1 MTVYNQAVSITVGA
15 TTWKLPEH
23 NRSPLKFSYESLKNE
38 SRTIDGTLRTYA
50 IGMKTSIDLSWSMLP
65 AGAGVGDVIGPVD
78 YVSGVASADLMRHL
92 YYNYC
97 NSYVTI
103 TVAPGS
109 GTGTGTNV
117 PTIYTMKFTGFTY
130 EVVKRL
136 TNVTYVNVS
145 MSLAEV

>member
-1 MTVYNQAVSITVGA
+1 MTIYNQAVSITVGS

-23 NRSPLKFSYESLKNE
+23 NRSPLKFSYEPLKNE

-65 AGAGVGDVIGPVD
+65 TTVAVGNIIGPVD
-78 YVSGVASADLMRHL
+78 SEIGVASADIMRHI

-97 NSYVTI
+97 NSYVTV
-103 TVAPGS
+103 TVNPGI
-109 GTGTGTNV
+109 GTGYATNV

-136 TNVTYVNVS
+136 TNVTYANVS

>member
-1 MTVYNQAVSITVGA
+1 
-15 TTWKLPEH
+15 
-23 NRSPLKFSYESLKNE
+23 
-38 SRTIDGTLRTYA
+38 
-50 IGMKTSIDLSWSMLP
+50 MKTSIDLSWSMLP

-97 NSYVTI
+97 NTYVTV